1 MHIYPA
7 AAFFTVLALL
17 FWAVRRPWAF
27 ALAALLA
34 FHTHYLTLPLLLL
47 PALSLGRKGFLP
59 YALALPWTLYA
70 VPRQAA
76 GLAAKSPFNGLPQ
89 DAIPQMAS
97 FSHIPEP
104 ALVGVG
110 ALLWLLALLSAL
122 VPRARPVG
130 LTLLL
135 YLFLWLVLL
144 PGLTGFN
151 AYSVRYTTLVLP
163 LVLVGAALF
172 LSSLSSLRVRV
183 GAFLLLLPLVSWSLA
198 LPVTHL
204 GYLIFR
210 SPSLTVLALEKAPG
224 FVVASSRPLAVIA
237 KYTCRSCPVEVYGK
251 GSLERLIRE
260 GGYLL
265 TGRASL
271 RILASEE
278 PRLLPL
284 LRERTGWVAEQGSIY
299 LIRLHSPGLTGKEG
313 SPGGGI
319 KKPPL
324 PHP

>member
-1 MHIYPA
+1 VHIYPA

-163 LVLVGAALF
+163 LVLAGAVLF
-172 LSSLSSLRVRV
+172 LSGLRVRAEV
-183 GAFLLLLPLVSWSLA
+183 LLLLPLVGFGLA
-198 LPVTHL
+198 LPVVRVS
-204 GYLIFR
+204 YLDFR
-210 SPSLTVLALEKAPG
+210 YPNLMALVLEKDPA
-224 FVVASSRPLAVIA
+224 FVAASGKPLAVSA
-237 KYTCRSCPVEVYGK
+237 KYACRSCPVEVYGEE
-251 GSLERLIRE
+251 SMERLLRE
-260 GGYLL
+260 GGYLFADR
-265 TGRASL
+265 TSL
-271 RILASEE
+271 QTFAGEE
-278 PRLLPL
+278 PRLPSL
-284 LRERTGWVAEQGSIY
+284 LRKRAGWVAEQGGVY